1 MRSQNDNIVLRIIQ
15 KFSCAFQGLVAGIRY
30 DSSITIQFL
39 LAFVSLIFFFYLRI
53 STVEWLFVISA
64 IFIVLITE
72 YLNSA
77 IEDLCDLLIKKYD
90 VHVKEIK
97 DISAAAVLIAAFYAI
112 VVASVI
118 LYGRLL

>member
-1 MRSQNDNIVLRIIQ
+1 MKSQNDNIVLRIIQ

-30 DSSITIQFL
+30 DSSITIQFS
-39 LAFVSLIFFFYLRI
+39 LAFVSLILFFYLRI